1 MRRIGAILLVLLAI
15 LLVPYRG
22 IVAPDWTVTV
32 VDEAGRPLPE
42 MTVREEFKD
51 YSHMGEG
58 GEVDAVT
65 DAGGQAHFPL
75 RREWK
80 TFGGWLAH
88 GLISLPGFVHNS
100 YGVRTYVFAFGNGL
114 EGSWV
119 EHGVIA
125 DWTGS
130 PNVMQSTIVVKPMSR
145 SK

>member
-1 MRRIGAILLVLLAI
+1 MRLGIALVLLAI

-22 IVAPDWTVTV
+22 VVAPDWTVTV
-32 VDEAGRPLPE
+32 VDEAGGPVAG
-42 MTVREEFKD
+42 MTVREAFKD

-58 GEVDAVT
+58 GEADGVT
-65 DAGGQAHFPL
+65 DAAGRVHFPL
-75 RREWK
+75 RKEWK
-80 TFGGWLAH
+80 TLGGWLLH

-100 YGVRTYVFAFGNGL
+100 YGVSAFVFAFGNGL

-119 EHGVIA
+119 ERGMVA